1 MKKEDL
7 YNANI
12 MSYPGGNSGY
22 EKVNQA
28 RARIQSIPSIF
39 LPDIPDWLDHYPLV
53 MLDRN
58 HIHLR
63 PSKEWVKLTHQEVK
77 KEYQAAVNQDNEIE
91 ANRLMKGLVFLN
103 KYYNSLPSEPDKVK
117 RKPIGWHL
125 ARLRIRM
132 SMWMSRR
139 KTILHA
145 NAILLL
151 AQKYRV
157 DYEGNVWDPEW

>member
-7 YNANI
+7 YNAKI
-12 MSYPGGNSGY
+12 MSYLGGRSGA
-22 EKVNQA
+22 EKVQEA
-28 RARIQSIPSIF
+28 RAKIRTIPSLM
-39 LPDIPDWLDHYPLV
+39 LPPVPDWLDHYPLV
-53 MLDRN
+53 LLDRN
-58 HIHLR
+58 QIHLR

-103 KYYNSLPSEPDKVK
+103 KYYNSLPAEPEKAK

-125 ARLRIRM
+125 ARLRILM
-132 SMWMSRR
+132 SMMLSRR

-145 NAILLL
+145 NAIITGS
-151 AQKYRV
+151 KS
-157 DYEGNVWDPEW
+157 NSTSIK